1 LSPDDAGR
9 AIGAQGSD
17 LRGLEDGRASFL
29 MRDMVGLCRLYGVTD
44 QSQRVM
50 LLGLARR
57 ANHGEWWHP
66 YRDVIPSWFAR
77 YLGLE
82 QAACVVRSYEV
93 EFVPGLLQTSEYA
106 RAVLALGPAE
116 TPQAAERRLDLR
128 MRRQEILHQRQ
139 NFHLWAVI
147 DEAAL
152 RRPAGSRTVRRT
164 QLRWLLDAC
173 DLPAVTVQVLPSHRA
188 GPAAPRGPFTL
199 VRLPE
204 RQLQDVAY
212 LEYHAT
218 ADYLDAPGD
227 LDFCRQLMDHLAVQA
242 WPPGATRELLT
253 GILREI

>member
-106 RAVLALGPAE
+106 RALLALGPAE
-116 TPQAAERRLDLR
+116 APQAAERRLDLR

-152 RRPAGSRTVRRT
+152 RRPVGSKAVMRA

-173 DLPAVTVQVLPSHRA
+173 DVPAVTVQALPSALA
-188 GPAAPRGPFTL
+188 GPSAPRRPFTL

-204 RQLQDVAY
+204 RQLDDVAY
-212 LEYHAT
+212 LEHQTT
-218 ADYLDAPGD
+218 ARYLDEPGD
-227 LDFCRQLMDHLAVQA
+227 LDFCRQLMDYLAIEA
-242 WPPGATRELLT
+242 WPPDPTRELLAA
-253 GILREI
+253 ILRAI